1 MFVVKKRMAVSVQLQ
16 ILYFVVI
23 KTNDN
28 MDATLDFLI
37 CRQKTND
44 RIQRTNGTILNF
56 AVKNIGV
63 FL

>member
-1 MFVVKKRMAVSVQLQ
+1 
-16 ILYFVVI
+16 
-23 KTNDN
+23 

-37 CRQKTND
+37 CRQKAND